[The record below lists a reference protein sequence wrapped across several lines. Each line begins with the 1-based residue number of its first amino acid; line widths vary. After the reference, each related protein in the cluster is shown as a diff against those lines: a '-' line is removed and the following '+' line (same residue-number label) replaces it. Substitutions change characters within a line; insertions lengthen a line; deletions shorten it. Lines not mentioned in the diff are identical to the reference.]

1 MSNWEKRESTTHQS
15 REYYFNINTQVSQW
29 GIPEGEIPLPPDWER
44 HRSRQ
49 FNKIYYE
56 NVKTSQTQ
64 WEPPFGRI
72 LPFILFGDDPDPYHV
87 LDNLD
92 SNWKYGIF
100 ITPIFTDEQVYI
112 KKLIQDPYPWGELH
126 ISCSQFISMNS
137 EKAKMCVQKILSIGN
152 QQVNLYVD
160 DYRKYSVVEAEHKA
174 SPNVNSLF
182 TYFSD
187 NFIVGNKYER
197 LSVSGEG
204 EKEIFEYLGREDCK
218 TIEKNESTEIIYS
231 DDEEFGIPTPTYS
244 NIKHEECHRF
254 KNLEDEENI
263 KIIVSNAK
271 ELGRLKIHIPPI
283 DYFSRFS
290 LSNIGKEYIKKIEQ
304 SSISTL
310 KKLFV
315 ETYDNLSKD
324 QANLF
329 HRYSRSIDSF
339 NFKLAYINRNGNT
352 FIQDNSKRERFDINK
367 QLLLDLRTSPKAE
380 SDFYVFRASKHSD
393 VKILSGEVTEQ
404 KMYGAISTTILSSFS
419 KKWLGDNICCIYLIR
434 VPKNENYLILN
445 DVFTKNN
452 DELEL
457 NNRSQYEV
465 TLAPGKIIFTD
476 MKKITID
483 GHERVLFVC
492 DYKSFTQEEFYSG
505 FGGPI
510 YEYDPTRKMRTEID
524 FEKQL
529 IENEEEILVRRLN
542 EELKFTVKRQTI
554 LEYYSTDYPDTIEY
568 ALEELI
574 KTQWE
579 YSFVARLDEKEKN
592 TRSLIFISN
601 TLGIRAYVRNIN

>member
-1 MSNWEKRESTTHQS
+1 
-15 REYYFNINTQVSQW
+15 
-29 GIPEGEIPLPPDWER
+29 
-44 HRSRQ
+44 
-49 FNKIYYE
+49 
-56 NVKTSQTQ
+56 
-64 WEPPFGRI
+64 

-112 KKLIQDPYPWGELH
+112 KKLIQDPHPWGELN
-126 ISCSQFISMNS
+126 IPCSQFISMNS

-152 QQVNLYVD
+152 QQVNLYVY
-160 DYRKYSVVEAEHKA
+160 DYRQYSVVEAEYKA

-197 LSVSGEG
+197 LDYEG
-204 EKEIFEYLGREDCK
+204 VKEIFEYLGREHCK
-218 TIEKNESTEIIYS
+218 TIEKNEYTEIIYS
-231 DDEEFGIPTPTYS
+231 DDEEIEIPTYS

-254 KNLEDEENI
+254 KNLEDEDNI
-263 KIIVSNAK
+263 KIIVSDAR
-271 ELGRLKIHIPPI
+271 ELGKLKIHIPPI
-283 DYFSRFS
+283 DYFSIFS
-290 LSNIGKEYIKKIEQ
+290 LSNIDKEYIEKIEQ

-324 QANLF
+324 QADLF
-329 HRYSRSIDSF
+329 SRYSRSIDSF
-339 NFKLAYINRNGNT
+339 NFKLTYINRNGNT
-352 FIQDNSKRERFDINK
+352 FIEDNSKRAKFEITNK
-367 QLLLDLRTSPKAE
+367 LLLDLRTSPKAE
-380 SDFYVFRASKHSD
+380 SDFYVFRGSRHSD

-419 KKWLGDNICCIYLIR
+419 KKWLGDNICCIYLIK

-505 FGGPI
+505 FDRPI
-510 YEYDPTRKMRTEID
+510 YEYDPTRKMRSEID
-524 FEKQL
+524 FEKQV
-529 IENEEEILVRRLN
+529 IENGEILERRSS
-542 EELKFTVKRQTI
+542 EERKFMGERRTI
-554 LEYYSTDYPDTIEY
+554 LEYYTDYNQDKIEFAKY
-568 ALEELI
+568 ALKEL
-574 KTQWE
+574 KNTEWE
-579 YSFVARLDEKEKN
+579 CSFVARLDDNEN
-592 TRSLIFISN
+592 STCSLIFISKK
-601 TLGIRAYVRNIN
+601 LGIRAYVRNIN